1 MGLEQS
7 NSSHMLPF
15 LKRERWEGI
24 RQRYESW
31 WERTLAPPVLPI
43 VRITAPNPTF
53 PMHASQPA
61 STNPQA
67 LREWFTDPAIVLPR
81 LERQVASTYYAGDA
95 FPWIDPLSQ
104 GLAAIQTA
112 FLGAPYRID
121 PVSLSGWTEPR
132 FDDWKTR
139 PQFGFDP
146 ENSWWQAC
154 HSLLHEGARRSMDRY
169 VISIPDLQGGGE
181 ILALLRGSEQLA
193 LDLFDCPEQIAPA
206 LEEIN
211 RSWLAYY
218 QACYK
223 IIHQYQP
230 GYVDWLGIWSEKPA
244 VTVECDFSVMVSPRM
259 FQRFF
264 LPALAQQVEW
274 IARTVYHL
282 DGPGQIPHLEA
293 ILDLSRLRAIQWIP
307 TPDRPAIL
315 DWIPLLQRIQAAG
328 KGVVVACEP
337 DEILPLLDTLN
348 PYELILTTS
357 CASAF
362 EAEEL
367 LGTVQNRFARNST

>member
-1 MGLEQS
+1 L
-7 NSSHMLPF
+7 L
-15 LKRERWEGI
+15 
-24 RQRYESW
+24 
-31 WERTLAPPVLPI
+31 
-43 VRITAPNPTF
+43 
-53 PMHASQPA
+53 
-61 STNPQA
+61 
-67 LREWFTDPAIVLPR
+67 EWFTDPAIVLPR

-121 PVSLSGWTEPR
+121 PVSLSGWTEPL
-132 FDDWKTR
+132 FDDWGSR
-139 PQFGFDP
+139 PRFEFDP
-146 ENSWWQAC
+146 KNPWWQAC
-154 HSLLHEGARRSMDRY
+154 QRLLYEGSQRSQGTPGQPPRY

-218 QACYK
+218 QACYE

-230 GYVDWLGIWSEKPA
+230 GYVDWLGIWSERPG

-264 LPALAQQVEW
+264 LPALAQQVEM
-274 IARTVYHL
+274 IERTVYHL
-282 DGPGQIPHLEA
+282 DGPGQLPHLDA
-293 ILDLSRLRAIQWIP
+293 ILDLSKLRAIQWIP

-337 DEILPLLDTLN
+337 DEVLPLLDALD
-348 PYELILTTS
+348 PYELILTTGCPS
-357 CASAF
+357 AS
-362 EAEEL
+362 EADDL
-367 LGTVQNRFARNST
+367 LLAVQKRFARNPT